1 MLDIECCRIIAMT
14 ANVQAGEREH
24 CLSVGMDDYVSMPL
38 RARPLQD
45 ALAQVLVQAQGGAG
59 GSTPGWCA
67 EEASS
72 AQEAIQRLAQEL
84 STETA
89 AEFIENWFKDTPGRL
104 LVLERQAGAGDQA
117 MLRHTTRAMR
127 GCSALFGLAT
137 IHSLCTELEHS
148 AEKGGRESQSALVT
162 QLRQACD
169 AATPELHK
177 LLATLK

>member
-24 CLSVGMDDYVSMPL
+24 CFSVGMDDYVSMP
-38 RARPLQD
+38 RPLQD

-67 EEASS
+67 EEAAS
-72 AQEAIQRLAQEL
+72 AQEAIQQLAQEL
-84 STETA
+84 SAETA

-104 LVLERQAGAGDQA
+104 LVLERQAGAEDQA

-148 AEKGGRESQSALVT
+148 AEKGGRETQSTLVT
-162 QLRQACD
+162 QLRQACET
-169 AATPELHK
+169 ATPELHK